1 MKRKIDADSQGA
13 QNQREET
20 RLEIE
25 RHRMPRKQIDAY
37 EQVERSPEEIHDGG
51 GGAFATRIGEG
62 CRKSFAAQS
71 AGQMR
76 DAFAE
81 EGSGKER
88 RYIVHAIA
96 SGPMELDQLA
106 ARLPSSAQERAVA
119 VIVRAPSVNVSVHL
133 TSVLSWRM

>member
-1 MKRKIDADSQGA
+1 MMRLISFRVICPVGPFRNEAKDNADSQGA

-71 AGQMR
+71 ADQMR
-76 DAFAE
+76 DTIAE
-81 EGSGKER
+81 ESPGKKN
-88 RYIVHAIA
+88 A
-96 SGPMELDQLA
+96 M
-106 ARLPSSAQERAVA
+106 
-119 VIVRAPSVNVSVHL
+119 
-133 TSVLSWRM
+133 

>member
-20 RLEIE
+20 RLEID

-37 EQVERSPEEIHDGG
+37 GQVERSPEEIHDGG
-51 GGAFATRIGEG
+51 GGTFATRIGEG

-76 DAFAE
+76 DTIAE
-81 EGSGKER
+81 ESPGKKR
-88 RYIVHAIA
+88 RDIIHAIT
-96 SGPMELDQLA
+96 SEPKGTMRD
-106 ARLPSSAQERAVA
+106 
-119 VIVRAPSVNVSVHL
+119 VRRPAPKV
-133 TSVLSWRM
+133 TTY